1 MTSSTRS
8 GATPS
13 ASRRTEGDRDQARHF
28 EERSHFGFISPSLA
42 VLFLLASFGYAI
54 LLSLLALLL
63 DELGLHRYRR
73 LGDLAAVA
81 AAAVVENLGYRQLTA
96 WWRLQGW
103 WASLRN
109 GTPVWGEM
117 TRSGFAGTTPLDHGS
132 HATVPETTPGAARP
146 GARLPAAAPE
156 ERGPR
161 H

>member
-54 LLSLLALLL
+54 MLSLLALLL

-103 WASLRN
+103 
-109 GTPVWGEM
+109 
-117 TRSGFAGTTPLDHGS
+117 
-132 HATVPETTPGAARP
+132 
-146 GARLPAAAPE
+146 
-156 ERGPR
+156 
-161 H
+161 